1 MGVVKAHK
9 NIMPLEGQKLYLVT
23 FEFFNSEQRI
33 RFKKGFYAISEESLK
48 EDINKYLMDYYG
60 FKNFP
65 EDEKKFSY
73 YRNDDLAV
81 NLIDW
86 REIESYEQLLFESS
100 KGA

>member
-1 MGVVKAHK
+1 MGQINVLTP
-9 NIMPLEGQKLYLVT
+9 NGQKLYLVT

-33 RFKKGFYAISEESLK
+33 RFKKGFHAKSEESLK
-48 EDINKYLMDYYG
+48 EDIDKYLMEYYG
-60 FKNFP
+60 FKNSP
-65 EDEKKFSY
+65 EDERKFSY
-73 YRNDDLAV
+73 YRDDDLAV

>member
-1 MGVVKAHK
+1 MGQINVL
-9 NIMPLEGQKLYLVT
+9 PPGGQKLYLVT
-23 FEFFNSEQRI
+23 LEFFNNEQRT
-33 RFKKGFYAISEESLK
+33 RFKKGFHAKSEENLK
-48 EDINKYLMDYYG
+48 ENIDKYLMDYYG
-60 FKNFP
+60 FKNSP

-73 YRNDDLAV
+73 YRDDDLAV